1 MQQKE
6 QCSVLLTSWRDRG
19 EDMASYKTVS
29 ARQPSPHKEQALE
42 KQAERKDS
50 KEESGLQQDS

>member
-1 MQQKE
+1 
-6 QCSVLLTSWRDRG
+6 
-19 EDMASYKTVS
+19 MASYKTVS

-42 KQAERKDS
+42 TQAERKDS